1 MKLVNVD
8 TIMAALSKVKEPE
21 LGRDLVTLG
30 MIKDVSEDNGKVK
43 FTLELTTPACPFVEE
58 IESSARKAV
67 ESLEGVT
74 SLEMKSTHKVPSG
87 KGSFQQDPLPGVKNM
102 IAIASGKGGVGKST
116 VSVNLASALASL
128 GAKVGLLDADIYGPN
143 IPVMMGVIE
152 KPSVVDKKM
161 TPPVSYDV
169 KIMSLGFFYQDDTAL
184 VWRGPMVAGAIK
196 QLLTDTVW
204 GDLDYLIIDLPP
216 GTGDASLTLAQVI
229 PLSGVV
235 IVTTPQDAALNI
247 ATKALAMFRKLKVPI
262 LGIVENMSYYV
273 CPHCGSKDE
282 PFGHGG
288 GKEASKSLD
297 VPFLGELP
305 LEVETRIA
313 GDEGKPIVLRDPS
326 SPMAKAFMDL
336 AKASAAQISISAIG
350 RQGEMR
356 ESIKLD

>member
-1 MKLVNVD
+1 
-8 TIMAALSKVKEPE
+8 
-21 LGRDLVTLG
+21 
-30 MIKDVSEDNGKVK
+30 
-43 FTLELTTPACPFVEE
+43 
-58 IESSARKAV
+58 
-67 ESLEGVT
+67 
-74 SLEMKSTHKVPSG
+74 
-87 KGSFQQDPLPGVKNM
+87 M

-184 VWRGPMVAGAIK
+184 VWRGPMVSGAIK

-216 GTGDASLTLAQVI
+216 GTGDASLTVAQVI

-273 CPHCGSKDE
+273 CPHCGNKDE
-282 PFGHGG
+282 VFGHGG
-288 GKEASKSLD
+288 GKEASKSLG

>member
-1 MKLVNVD
+1 MEVIKLVNVD
-8 TIMAALSKVKEPE
+8 MIMAALSKVKEPE

-67 ESLEGVT
+67 ESLDGVT
-74 SLEMKSTHKVPSG
+74 SLERKRTHKVQAE
-87 KGSFQQDPLPGVKNM
+87 KGSVQQDPVPGVKNM

-184 VWRGPMVAGAIK
+184 VWRGPMVSGAIK

-204 GDLDYLIIDLPP
+204 
-216 GTGDASLTLAQVI
+216 
-229 PLSGVV
+229 
-235 IVTTPQDAALNI
+235 
-247 ATKALAMFRKLKVPI
+247 
-262 LGIVENMSYYV
+262 
-273 CPHCGSKDE
+273 
-282 PFGHGG
+282 
-288 GKEASKSLD
+288 
-297 VPFLGELP
+297 
-305 LEVETRIA
+305 
-313 GDEGKPIVLRDPS
+313 
-326 SPMAKAFMDL
+326 
-336 AKASAAQISISAIG
+336 
-350 RQGEMR
+350 
-356 ESIKLD
+356 